1 MTLQTINLGQNPNDG
16 TGDPVR
22 TAFGKTNANID
33 ELSTR
38 TTAAQAAA
46 DAAQA
51 TGSAA
56 VPLAQKGAADGV
68 APLGSDSKIP
78 AAYLPSYVDDVL
90 EFSGLA
96 AFPAV
101 GEPGKIYVAQDD
113 NRIYRWS
120 GAVYVELSP
129 YPHDT
134 DVVPEGAA
142 HLYFTQPRVITAL
155 TENAE
160 SARAALGVYSE
171 GQTIPIFPAASI
183 PTANVGSDIE
193 VTGVGLMTWNA
204 TTARYEILAREH
216 GQCQFLYVSPTEC
229 RLFPCNGNGLVI
241 NGRQYR
247 VPAAGVAITNAA
259 MTASTSYLIFAKDNG
274 SGGIA
279 LEAGR
284 VADGITHARHTDGVE
299 IKSGDP
305 TRTLVGRLIP
315 NTVGQFEWT
324 NQARLIASW
333 FNRRKV
339 VGYTSISN
347 GVSNA
352 SAQQISNTIGM
363 VLWSDS
369 ITDTQVTGS
378 GYLTGAPATVT
389 VGAQLDAGGWNV
401 GYPVN
406 YTAPGN
412 SYWGCLTFAGVV
424 TGPTEGYHSIAIF
437 AAVDKG
443 TALLN
448 LSIFCSAQI

>member
-22 TAFGKTNANID
+22 TAFGKTNANIN

-38 TTAAQAAA
+38 TAAAQAAA

-56 VPLAQKGAADGV
+56 VPLAQKGTADGV
-68 APLGSDSKIP
+68 APLGTDGKIP

-90 EFSGLA
+90 EFGASA

-101 GEPGKIYVAQDD
+101 GEPGKIYVALDD

-120 GAVYVELSP
+120 GATYVELSP
-129 YPHDT
+129 YPDDT
-134 DVVPEGAA
+134 DAVPEGST

-171 GQTIPIFPAASI
+171 GQTIPIFPAGSI
-183 PTANVGSDIE
+183 PSANVGSDIE

-204 TTARYEILAREH
+204 TTARYELLAREH

-229 RLFPCNGNGLVI
+229 RLFPYNGNGLVI

-247 VPAAGVAITNAA
+247 VPAAGVAITNAGMA
-259 MTASTSYLIFAKDNG
+259 ASTSYFIFAKDNG

-279 LEAGR
+279 LEAAR
-284 VADGITHARHTDGVE
+284 VADGIIHARHTDGVE
-299 IKSGDP
+299 IKGGDP

-315 NTVGQFEWT
+315 NTLGVFEWT

-333 FNRRKV
+333 FNRRTV
-339 VGYTSISN
+339 VGYTSMSNAISN
-347 GVSNA
+347 ATVQQVST
-352 SAQQISNTIGM
+352 TIGM
-363 VLWSDS
+363 VLWPDS
-369 ITDTQVTGS
+369 VTDTRITGA
-378 GYLTGAPATVT
+378 GYLSAPGTVT
-389 VGAQLDAGGWNV
+389 VGAQLDAGGWNI

-406 YTAPGN
+406 YTSATAG
-412 SYWGCLTFAGVV
+412 YWGCLTFAGMAV
-424 TGPTEGYHSIAIF
+424 GPSEGYHSFAIF

-443 TALLN
+443 APQLN